1 MLFTIDQNSKTAAE
15 VARSTFADMTLKER
29 FDIQEWILAC
39 PQLLGE
45 DLLIVTAEFD
55 RFDRTSERLDLLAV
69 DKRGKLVVIE
79 LKRTAVGSKA
89 DLQALRYAAYC
100 STLGIEDLAELHAA
114 HLKQRTQQD
123 RTATEAREAI
133 IEFLEN
139 PEFEEFDDQPRIIL
153 AAEEFPAEITATMLW
168 LRTFDIDISAV
179 RLRPYQVAGQL
190 LVDCTVII
198 PLPEAEA
205 YIIRRERKDVR
216 KQREA
221 RGRGEAYLPWFQALI
236 DSLREDHQ
244 FTNARVAQPQNWYS
258 FASGF
263 SRIAYAAVFTQ
274 QGLRAEIY
282 LNLQEREENKQ
293 LFDTLFAEHEEI
305 DREFGEPLSW
315 ERMDERQASRV
326 GIYRET
332 TIASPPDEL
341 EIARE
346 WAIETLLRL
355 KKVFS
360 PRVEALLR

>member
-1 MLFTIDQNSKTAAE
+1 MLFVVDQTTKTASA
-15 VARSTFADMTLKER
+15 APQPTFAEMTLKER

-39 PQLLGE
+39 PELLGE
-45 DLLIVTAEFD
+45 ELLIITVEFD

-100 STLGIEDLAELHAA
+100 STLGIDDLAELHAA
-114 HLKQRTQQD
+114 HLKQRTQKD
-123 RTATEAREAI
+123 LSAAEAREII

-139 PEFEEFDDQPRIIL
+139 PEFVEFDDQPRIIL
-153 AAEEFPAEITATMLW
+153 AAEEFPAEITATLLW
-168 LRTFDIDISAV
+168 LRSFDLDISAV
-179 RLRPYQVAGQL
+179 RLRPYQVGGQL
-190 LVDCTVII
+190 LVDCSVII
-198 PLPEAEA
+198 PLPEAESF
-205 YIIRRERKDVR
+205 IIRRERKDVR
-216 KQREA
+216 KQREM

-263 SRIAYAAVFTQ
+263 ARVPYSVAFTQ
-274 QGLRAEIY
+274 QGLRAEVY
-282 LNLQEREENKQ
+282 LDSGEQDENKRVFKTLLAQREEIE
-293 LFDTLFAEHEEI
+293 L
-305 DREFGEPLSW
+305 EFGEPLSW
-315 ERMDERQASRV
+315 EELDERRASRI

-346 WAIETLLRL
+346 WAIEKLIRL

-360 PRVEALLR
+360 PRLEKLLR